1 MDLLAAAKQIR
12 EGILIDSTAVR
23 HLLDSYIWCLLNNLK
38 SFEGRSKVVTALYKD
53 LENALKDFATSLA
66 DGAQAKM
73 QTNTADGAP
82 TRSRFA
88 QFFRRLW
95 FK

>member
-12 EGILIDSTAVR
+12 EGILIDSTG
-23 HLLDSYIWCLLNNLK
+23 
-38 SFEGRSKVVTALYKD
+38 SFEGRGKVVTALYKD

>member
-73 QTNTADGAP
+73 QTNTADGGTDTLKICAV
-82 TRSRFA
+82 F
-88 QFFRRLW
+88 
-95 FK
+95 